1 MLVHFN
7 PYHGTFF
14 HNSFLASSAVFAF
27 LVLSGFIVSLV
38 YDNRINETKDLLIFY
53 KKRFFRM
60 YPMHVLFL
68 FTFLIIE
75 FLKLYLEN
83 EYNIIANNKSF
94 TINDGS
100 AFISHLLLL
109 NIFNN
114 ILTYNLPA
122 WTVSGEF
129 ITSIL
134 FGLSCLFIKN
144 KKTK

>member
-1 MLVHFN
+1 
-7 PYHGTFF
+7 
-14 HNSFLASSAVFAF
+14 
-27 LVLSGFIVSLV
+27 
-38 YDNRINETKDLLIFY
+38 
-53 KKRFFRM
+53 M

-134 FGLSCLFIKN
+134 FGLSCLFIKIKLN
-144 KKTK
+144 FIYL

>member
-1 MLVHFN
+1 
-7 PYHGTFF
+7 
-14 HNSFLASSAVFAF
+14 
-27 LVLSGFIVSLV
+27 
-38 YDNRINETKDLLIFY
+38 
-53 KKRFFRM
+53 M

-100 AFISHLLLL
+100 AFIFYLLLL

-114 ILTYNLPA
+114 ILHITYQRGLFLGIHNFH
-122 WTVSGEF
+122 F
-129 ITSIL
+129 IWLIMS
-134 FGLSCLFIKN
+134 FH
-144 KKTK
+144 KK

>member
-1 MLVHFN
+1 
-7 PYHGTFF
+7 
-14 HNSFLASSAVFAF
+14 
-27 LVLSGFIVSLV
+27 
-38 YDNRINETKDLLIFY
+38 
-53 KKRFFRM
+53 M

-114 ILTYNLPA
+114 ILTYNLPMDC
-122 WTVSGEF
+122 SGEF

-144 KKTK
+144 KTKFYLFVITVFVILFIFCI